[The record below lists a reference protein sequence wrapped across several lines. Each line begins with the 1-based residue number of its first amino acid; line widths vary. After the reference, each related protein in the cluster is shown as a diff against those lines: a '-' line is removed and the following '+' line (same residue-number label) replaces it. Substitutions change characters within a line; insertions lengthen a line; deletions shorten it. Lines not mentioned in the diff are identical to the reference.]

1 MLQSTPVWMALQR
14 GHAAEGVY
22 VCWYWYGSPAAQYG
36 LKATRRIV
44 SVDGQ
49 PTPDLDALLAIVD
62 EKGDRGTLELTTER
76 LDGRTEVLTLR
87 LDLHYWPTF
96 EIVQTEAGWVRTER
110 Q

>member
-1 MLQSTPVWMALQR
+1 MDDASARMHQL
-14 GHAAEGVY
+14 
-22 VCWYWYGSPAAQYG
+22 SPAPSSAA
-36 LKATRRIV
+36 ATLNAHVLCSDTRI
-44 SVDGQ
+44 G
-49 PTPDLDALLAIVD
+49 ALPRFLGAPALRVID
-62 EKGDRGTLELTTER
+62 QR